1 MRQELRGV
9 DVDFVCD
16 ECQLESDMKRA
27 MRSRKKLRGRNG
39 KYHIA
44 EKDSIRLYGE
54 GDPMK
59 SKVPVHI
66 EEENRLRRGI
76 ELSAGSWTCHGLDSC

>member
-1 MRQELRGV
+1 
-9 DVDFVCD
+9 
-16 ECQLESDMKRA
+16 
-27 MRSRKKLRGRNG
+27 MRSGKKPRGWNG

-54 GDPMK
+54 GDSMK

-76 ELSAGSWTCHGLDSC
+76 ELSSCGIMDLTWRGFILNETVPSCIAVSG

>member
-1 MRQELRGV
+1 
-9 DVDFVCD
+9 
-16 ECQLESDMKRA
+16 
-27 MRSRKKLRGRNG
+27 MRSGKKLRGRNG

-44 EKDSIRLYGE
+44 ETDSIRLYGE

-66 EEENRLRRGI
+66 EKENRLRRGI
-76 ELSAGSWTCHGLDSC
+76 ELVRDHGLDMAWIHIERNSSVVHSCEWSTVER